1 MAQRSKFKAQSSKFK
16 AQNFSQI
23 LRFSGFQIQKKTYQL
38 HIVNFQWCNWYVSTD
53 DEFYNFR
60 TKAFELKPLN
70 YGSRFKA
77 QSSKFKVQSSKPTLT
92 FSSIS
97 LLLYILRISRNMCR
111 LRREVVRDIMSFFH
125 GCRRVL
131 LPSR

>member
-1 MAQRSKFKAQSSKFK
+1 MFKVQRSRFKTF
-16 AQNFSQI
+16 
-23 LRFSGFQIQKKTYQL
+23 LRFSDSKKTYQL

-77 QSSKFKVQSSKPTLT
+77 QSSKFKVQSSRFKAQ
-92 FSSIS
+92 SSK
-97 LLLYILRISRNMCR
+97 
-111 LRREVVRDIMSFFH
+111 
-125 GCRRVL
+125 
-131 LPSR
+131 